1 MSSNDTINR
10 FQQHYENVLVH
21 DLASKLSIS
30 NSLEIPSIK
39 KIIISSSVNFVPK
52 QTRGMIQESYSIKRS
67 TKKGSRAG
75 ESAFPSKA
83 GSRNNEK
90 KHTEGT
96 RSAGREVRSPQILD
110 IPSQVR
116 SAFILITGQKPEE
129 RIFRV
134 SRPGLNIRAG
144 RLAALQVTLRR
155 KSIYH
160 FLDRLVTEILP
171 NLKTDLTKPK
181 DPARKTGVIFP
192 YRQSS
197 SPSS

>member
-39 KIIISSSVNFVPK
+39 KVIISSSVNFVPK

-67 TKKGSRAG
+67 TKKGSHATRAKASSRTPG
-75 ESAFPSKA
+75 KAPAGQDQKA
-83 GSRNNEK
+83 GR
-90 KHTEGT
+90 
-96 RSAGREVRSPQILD
+96 PQILD

-181 DPARKTGVIFP
+181 DLTRKTGVIFP

>member
-39 KIIISSSVNFVPK
+39 KIIISSSVNFLPK

-67 TKKGSRAG
+67 TKKKSISASSSKTGSRSVG
-75 ESAFPSKA
+75 LK
-83 GSRNNEK
+83 EK

-96 RSAGREVRSPQILD
+96 RSAGRDKILD
-110 IPSQVR
+110 IPAQVR

-155 KSIYH
+155 KSIYY

-181 DPARKTGVIFP
+181 DLTRKTGIIFP

>member
-1 MSSNDTINR
+1 MSSNNTINR

-75 ESAFPSKA
+75 ESAFSSKA

-96 RSAGREVRSPQILD
+96 RSAGTAEKDEPNFFLIFIIAIFNLYSRCNRSGNSFLK
-110 IPSQVR
+110 SLTTKFSR
-116 SAFILITGQKPEE
+116 SSF
-129 RIFRV
+129 
-134 SRPGLNIRAG
+134 SRYGWN
-144 RLAALQVTLRR
+144 
-155 KSIYH
+155 Y
-160 FLDRLVTEILP
+160 
-171 NLKTDLTKPK
+171 
-181 DPARKTGVIFP
+181 
-192 YRQSS
+192 
-197 SPSS
+197 

>member
-1 MSSNDTINR
+1 MLPNLEGQLKS
-10 FQQHYENVLVH
+10 FQ
-21 DLASKLSIS
+21 
-30 NSLEIPSIK
+30 
-39 KIIISSSVNFVPK
+39 IISLNPSNLNCVLTRDKAVQSILYRSRRVSGFSSLKGQEERRRRVV
-52 QTRGMIQESYSIKRS
+52 QITR
-67 TKKGSRAG
+67 
-75 ESAFPSKA
+75 SK
-83 GSRNNEK
+83 SQKEER
-90 KHTEGT
+90 TEGT

>member
-1 MSSNDTINR
+1 M
-10 FQQHYENVLVH
+10 
-21 DLASKLSIS
+21 
-30 NSLEIPSIK
+30 
-39 KIIISSSVNFVPK
+39 
-52 QTRGMIQESYSIKRS
+52 
-67 TKKGSRAG
+67 
-75 ESAFPSKA
+75 
-83 GSRNNEK
+83 
-90 KHTEGT
+90 
-96 RSAGREVRSPQILD
+96 
-110 IPSQVR
+110 R

-155 KSIYH
+155 KSIYY

-181 DPARKTGVIFP
+181 DLTRKTGIVFS